1 MKTLFVF
8 KHFDEK
14 YEVESRIA
22 HALFLSNFETL
33 GKLISLNFSF
43 IIYKIRF
50 VIPLLKITF
59 IRVK

>member
-22 HALFLSNFETL
+22 HALFLSNF
-33 GKLISLNFSF
+33 GQINFINF

-50 VIPLLKITF
+50 VIPPLKITF